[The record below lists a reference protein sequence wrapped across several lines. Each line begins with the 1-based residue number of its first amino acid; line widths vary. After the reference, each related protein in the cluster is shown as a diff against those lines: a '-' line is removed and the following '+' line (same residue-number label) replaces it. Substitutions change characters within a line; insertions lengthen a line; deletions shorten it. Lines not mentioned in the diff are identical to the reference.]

1 MVPGMA
7 RPRSILVVGLLGAL
21 VWRWCASP
29 SATPATSVGILHTAV
44 LRDGFAI
51 MEADGDRHVVEVD
64 EDGNRRRRR
73 AVPVVTDARVI
84 GTSQGTAVGWL
95 DRKKVKLA
103 RVTGDG
109 ELGQASEW
117 GRNAT
122 ALCESAASN
131 DQRFGIGWLESDGRV
146 WFVHGPMSSAVSG
159 VRHSPVMFAG
169 SEAEV
174 MRADWCGITSAGDY
188 IALLWREGSRWFL
201 NMCSKK
207 ECTNMVARVP
217 LDPKHALLAFG
228 CTREGCLLAFRDQ
241 KSNTNLGWIGVTGKK
256 QWVKPLAQ
264 ATQSTEVS
272 ITAIGKNAMAVGFVS
287 KEGASVLRVSKTGAM
302 ERAWADPAST
312 EVPSVAWNK
321 DRLLVAIP
329 EGDKVRHEV
338 VVTPQ

>member
-1 MVPGMA
+1 M
-7 RPRSILVVGLLGAL
+7 
-21 VWRWCASP
+21 
-29 SATPATSVGILHTAV
+29 

-51 MEADGDRHVVEVD
+51 MEAEGDRHVVEVD
-64 EDGNRRRRR
+64 ADGNRRRRR
-73 AVPVVTDARVI
+73 AVPIVTDARVI
-84 GTSQGTAVGWL
+84 GTSRGPAVGWL

-103 RVTGDG
+103 LVTGDG

-122 ALCESAASN
+122 TLCEGAASN
-131 DQRFGIGWLESDGRV
+131 DQRFAIGWLEGDGRI
-146 WFVHGPMSSAVSG
+146 WFVHGPMSSAL
-159 VRHSPVMFAG
+159 PAAMTMTTAG
-169 SEAEV
+169 DPQP
-174 MRADWCGITSAGDY
+174 MRAEWCGITSAGDY

-207 ECTNMVARVP
+207 ECTGMVARVP
-217 LDPKHALLAFG
+217 LDPKHALLAVG

-241 KSNTNLGWIGVTGKK
+241 RSNTHLGFIGVTGKK
-256 QWVKPLAQ
+256 QWVKPLTQ

-272 ITAIGKNAMAVGFVS
+272 ITAIGAKAMAVGFVS
-287 KEGASVLRVSKTGAM
+287 REGANVLRVSKDGAM

-312 EVPSVAWNK
+312 EVPSVAWAK

-338 VVTPQ
+338 VQAPR